1 MVTKLRHES
10 GDWMEYPKDEAGESN
25 AMAASM
31 RLKSVGALTRQ
42 HFEVRTCALDISA
55 PF

>member
-1 MVTKLRHES
+1 MITKLRHEL
-10 GDWMEYPKDEAGESN
+10 GDWMEHRKDKAADSN
-25 AMAASM
+25 AIAVNM

-42 HFEVRTCALDISA
+42 HFEVRTCAIDVSA

>member
-1 MVTKLRHES
+1 MELRREL
-10 GDWMEYPKDEAGESN
+10 GDWMEHRKDEAVESN
-25 AMAASM
+25 AIAVNM

-42 HFEVRTCALDISA
+42 HFEVRTCVIDVSA